1 VFIRKARLEEK
12 TKTSKIYRAENL
24 HSKLGGVQKTPV

>member
-1 VFIRKARLEEK
+1 LVFIRKARLEGK
-12 TKTSKIYRAENL
+12 KKLRIYRDEKI